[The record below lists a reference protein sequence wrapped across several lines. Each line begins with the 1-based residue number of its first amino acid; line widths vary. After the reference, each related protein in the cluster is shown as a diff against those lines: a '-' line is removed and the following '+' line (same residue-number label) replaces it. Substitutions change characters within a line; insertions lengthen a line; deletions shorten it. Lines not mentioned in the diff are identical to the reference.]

1 MDRRRF
7 VPSGEGLEGRA
18 LLSGLFGGKTATTTT
33 TQTLET
39 LPNTFIEKQ
48 MRIKNLPFFMRQPDP
63 QRFLPPAAI
72 KNLQEDLA
80 AIVGRLHGPT
90 TKVVEDFNL
99 GLRHEFPH
107 VSLSPADAKVLNRA
121 FGSVLAAAGATTTEV
136 ANLKRD
142 MNQIT
147 LATSKSPNPTTLA
160 ASDYSLV
167 LQIGLSVGR
176 PIKQPAVPTIAKKD
190 GVMINGGRIALTRN
204 PAPTFVGV
212 YDVGPKGNKITSMQ
226 IINEAGDVLG
236 VGPIAAAT
244 GDYSVKLSP
253 ALPNGTYKIQ
263 SRAIDNQG
271 HMSLPSHTITLKV
284 AHRYKTA
291 GLPRGPL
298 GLARA
303 ATRPS

>member
-18 LLSGLFGGKTATTTT
+18 LLSGLFGGKPATTRT

-48 MRIKNLPFFMRQPDP
+48 MRIKNLPFFMREPDP

-90 TKVVEDFNL
+90 TRVVENFNR

-107 VSLSPADAKVLNRA
+107 VSLSPADAKLLNRA
-121 FGSVLAAAGATTTEV
+121 FGSVLAAAGATTTQV
-136 ANLKRD
+136 ANLQRD

-147 LATSKSPNPTTLA
+147 LATSKSPRPTDLA

-176 PIKQPAVPTIAKKD
+176 PIKQPTVPTISKKD
-190 GVMINGGRIALTRN
+190 GVSLNGGTLAVTRN
-204 PAPTFVGV
+204 PAPTLVGV
-212 YDVGPKGNKITSMQ
+212 YNVGVKGNKITSMQ

-244 GDYSVKLSP
+244 GDYAVKLSP

-263 SRAIDNQG
+263 ARAIDDQG
-271 HMSLPSHTITLKV
+271 HMSLPSHAITLKV
-284 AHRYKTA
+284 AHRFKAA

-298 GLARA
+298 GLA
-303 ATRPS
+303 